1 MAGALRSLRHFR
13 IRTIRDKATY
23 RYRDDGMMVHG
34 PPGTGDHATPH
45 SQNAAHYAVRNWALR
60 EKLRTRV
67 ESVSV
72 LPLLGSVGCAFDG

>member
-1 MAGALRSLRHFR
+1 
-13 IRTIRDKATY
+13 
-23 RYRDDGMMVHG
+23 MVHRA
-34 PPGTGDHATPH
+34 PATTRRL